1 MGGVISRL
9 LISEHD
15 ISEQVIPLL
24 NYEQYTRLEQYPVI
38 KERFQFHP
46 DLPIRRA
53 VFIAAPHCGSELSDL
68 WYMELVKKLVW
79 QSPSDQ

>member
-24 NYEQYTRLEQYPVI
+24 NYEQYTRLQQYPVI

-46 DLPIRRA
+46 DLPIGRA
-53 VFIAAPHCGSELSDL
+53 ISIAAPHRGSQLSNR
-68 WYMELVKKLVW
+68 WYMELVNKLV
-79 QSPSDQ
+79 

>member
-46 DLPIRRA
+46 DLPIGRA
-53 VFIAAPHCGSELSDL
+53 ISIAAPHRGSQLSNR
-68 WYMELVKKLVW
+68 WYMELVNKLV
-79 QSPSDQ
+79 